1 MAKRQITDPRA
12 YKRNAKFGASFLIG
26 ERKNIA
32 HERAQLCFQISM
44 PLDDDA
50 ISALSMCELPVRAAG
65 YARARAAERV
75 AQREAAEMMTGTAAT
90 DDDLSFYAEKM
101 HASETVIQKLNK
113 EIASLVVSPTQ
124 VEENSDGQ

>member
-1 MAKRQITDPRA
+1 
-12 YKRNAKFGASFLIG
+12 
-26 ERKNIA
+26 
-32 HERAQLCFQISM
+32 M

-65 YARARAAERV
+65 YIRARAAERV
-75 AQREAAEMMTGTAAT
+75 AQREAAEMMAAAT